1 MEETLAEAEELLED
15 MEIVVEVVEIK
26 TNEDATFVV
35 LLIIMLRIDLA
46 ELFVLIQTQQFMQN
60 GEALFPS

>member
-1 MEETLAEAEELLED
+1 
-15 MEIVVEVVEIK
+15 MEIVAEVVEAK
-26 TNEDATFVV
+26 TNADAIFAA

-46 ELFVLIQTQQFMQN
+46 ELFVLIQTLQFMQN